1 MSPYKSFI
9 SSAKEYLNSNG
20 FLKFLLS
27 ARIVVFALGGLFY
40 LLGIF
45 LINIR
50 GAGAI
55 SVYDAFSCL
64 GVVLMLAGLL
74 LNFVA
79 EDSMTIMIVSGSVSV
94 ASLVAWIVLLA
105 RSYPFLLTPLFYF
118 LAFGAI
124 CLLMFLNAEY
134 FVKMRAEA
142 AARNEQMR
150 AEAAARAMIPCP
162 RCGAGM
168 PNSAGFCPNCGAPN
182 PAIQYAPPT
191 YAPPAGQ
198 QPYAPPAGQYAPT
211 TYQPYTP
218 PAAPYAPTPTPYA
231 PPAPP
236 LYVPAEPAASVQAPE
251 PAAPEEPV
259 PPIASAEPEEPA
271 PTAFVPGEPAA
282 FVPPPVAV
290 SAPAVKQCI
299 SCGAELPAGAVF
311 CGKCGTKQ

>member
-27 ARIVVFALGGLFY
+27 ARVVVLALGGLLY

-50 GAGAI
+50 GAGAVA
-55 SVYDAFSCL
+55 VYDAFTCL

-74 LNFVA
+74 LNLVA

-124 CLLMFLNAEY
+124 CLLMFLKAEY

-142 AARNEQMR
+142 ASRNAQIR
-150 AEAAARAMIPCP
+150 TEAAARAMIPCP
-162 RCGAGM
+162 RCGAGV
-168 PNSAGFCPNCGAPN
+168 PKSAGFCPNCGAPN
-182 PAIQYAPPT
+182 PAMQYAPPAQPP

-198 QPYAPPAGQYAPT
+198 QPYSPPAGQYAP
-211 TYQPYTP
+211 
-218 PAAPYAPTPTPYA
+218 PYA
-231 PPAPP
+231 PPAQMPYAPP
-236 LYVPAEPAASVQAPE
+236 PFVPAEPAAPAPPSSASAVPQEPVATVLVPAE
-251 PAAPEEPV
+251 PAAP
-259 PPIASAEPEEPA
+259 
-271 PTAFVPGEPAA
+271 
-282 FVPPPVAV
+282 VPPPVAAP
-290 SAPAVKQCI
+290 APAVKQCI
-299 SCGAELPAGAVF
+299 GCGAELPTEAVF

>member
-9 SSAKEYLNSNG
+9 SSAKQFLSSNG

-50 GAGAI
+50 GAGAV
-55 SVYDAFSCL
+55 SVYDAFTCL

-74 LNFVA
+74 LNTIA

-94 ASLVAWIVLLA
+94 ASLAAWIVLLA

-118 LAFGAI
+118 LSFGAI
-124 CLLMFLNAEY
+124 CLLMLLKAEY
-134 FVKMRAEA
+134 FVKMRTQA

-162 RCGAGM
+162 RCGAGI
-168 PNSAGFCPNCGAPN
+168 PQAAGFCPNCGVPN
-182 PAIQYAPPT
+182 PAMQYAPPP
-191 YAPPAGQ
+191 YAPSAGQ
-198 QPYAPPAGQYAPT
+198 PPYAPPAGQYPPP
-211 TYQPYTP
+211 PYP
-218 PAAPYAPTPTPYA
+218 PYA
-231 PPAPP
+231 PPAVPYTQP
-236 LYVPAEPAASVQAPE
+236 VAPAEPAAVPAEPAVAPAE
-251 PAAPEEPV
+251 PAAETAEPV
-259 PPIASAEPEEPA
+259 
-271 PTAFVPGEPAA
+271 
-282 FVPPPVAV
+282 
-290 SAPAVKQCI
+290 VKHCI
-299 SCGAELPAGAVF
+299 NCGAELPADAVF